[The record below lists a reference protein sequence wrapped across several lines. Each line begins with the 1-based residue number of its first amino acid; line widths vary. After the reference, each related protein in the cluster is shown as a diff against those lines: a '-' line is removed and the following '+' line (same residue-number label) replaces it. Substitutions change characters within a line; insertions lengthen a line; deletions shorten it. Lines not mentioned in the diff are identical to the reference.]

1 LIHPDAP
8 DPSLTLEELKQVL
21 NSALHRNSFIFSRKH
36 AKSRSLE
43 RHITFEDVVHIC
55 FVGKFKCNPWYENQ
69 NWKYKAVGKDLN
81 GEQTTVLLA
90 VDNEKYLVTV
100 ITIY

>member
-1 LIHPDAP
+1 M
-8 DPSLTLEELKQVL
+8 
-21 NSALHRNSFIFSRKH
+21 
-36 AKSRSLE
+36 
-43 RHITFEDVVHIC
+43 HIC